1 MTVSN
6 DAIILEFCDKLEGL
20 TSSLRRDILII
31 SQDLGL
37 NPSRFE
43 PSEDT
48 PDTAKNKAIIEE
60 SDNPRSAI
68 HRRTFM
74 LVLYSYWESIIKE
87 SSNAYL
93 SLVETI
99 CRDPSTLCDPLRT
112 LHRLTSLESDGYLK
126 RTDHLSFASHSI
138 LLKNGFGDEVP
149 KFSHK
154 FVAPKSNLNADRF
167 SDICEW
173 LNIDY
178 DHFEIITE
186 TKLPGSEAT
195 NKYSS
200 FTYTGENI
208 RLCIDR
214 FVGYRNELAHSA
226 LNKPPSVAI
235 CSFYRTFIPD
245 LINAFTEDLQSMAI
259 DEEWLSKD
267 VHHSN

>member
-1 MTVSN
+1 MSN
-6 DAIILEFCDKLEGL
+6 DAIILEFCNKLEGL
-20 TSSLRRDILII
+20 TGSLRRDIHII
-31 SQDLGL
+31 SEDLGL
-37 NPSRFE
+37 IPARFE
-43 PSEDT
+43 RSEDT
-48 PDTAKNKAIIEE
+48 HEAPQNKAAIEE
-60 SDNPRSAI
+60 ADNPRSTI
-68 HRRTFM
+68 HRRTFI

-87 SSNAYL
+87 SSEAYL

-99 CRDPSTLCDPLRT
+99 CTDPSTLCDPLRT

-138 LLKNGFGDEVP
+138 LLKNSFEYEVP
-149 KFSHK
+149 EFSHK
-154 FVAPKSNLNADRF
+154 FIAPKSNLNADRF
-167 SDICEW
+167 TDICEW

-178 DHFEIITE
+178 DDFEIITE
-186 TKLPGSEAT
+186 TKLPGSKPT
-195 NKYSS
+195 NKYSN

-245 LINAFTEDLQSMAI
+245 LIKAFTEDLQSMAI
-259 DEEWLSKD
+259 DEQWLSKD
-267 VHHSN
+267 VGHSA